1 MENKIYNIDSKFRNI
16 ISYPQ
21 SSNYV
26 YNTMDTGTRIEPFNE
41 KNVIEMKI
49 LSIEIPNTIYFITS
63 SRGNNTLSINN
74 IPLVVPVPDGSYTKQ
89 ELVDWLNTN
98 VPDSTFSYNSATGKV
113 TITNGGGA
121 TGAITFPVNTT
132 NTNYLSLGQILGFL
146 STDSIAIGA
155 TLTATNNMIIPQES
169 YFFLQINGFGN
180 IFHRNN
186 RYVAKILNDSQG
198 RFDDINQETIF
209 KTITNTI
216 KFDQPL
222 DIPQLKITLVD
233 RFGEIVDLNGNDFS
247 FTLELTII
255 TNTILKNYDEIR
267 FYNDNVMEKILRSKM
282 LAYYEK
288 QVDKQVNDTLTSTY
302 NNNLVNLNTHQEYN
316 PFGSR
321 NNYAPNFS
329 YFTDM
334 DKRS

>member
-1 MENKIYNIDSKFRNI
+1 MENKIYNIDSSFRNI

-26 YNTMDTGTRIEPFNE
+26 FNTMDTGTRVEPFNE

-63 SRGNNTLSINN
+63 ARGNNTLDINN
-74 IPLVVPVPDGSYTKQ
+74 IPLVIPVPDGSYTKQ
-89 ELVDWLNTN
+89 ELVDWLNAN
-98 VPDSTFSYNSATGKV
+98 VPDSTFTYNSSTGKV
-113 TITNGGGA
+113 TITNGAGA
-121 TGAITFPVNTT
+121 TGPITFPLNTT
-132 NTNYLSLGQILGFL
+132 NTNYLSLGQLLGFQ

-155 TLTATNNMIIPQES
+155 TLTGTNNMIDPQES
-169 YFFLQINGFGN
+169 YFFLQINSFGN

-233 RFGEIVDLNGNDFS
+233 KFGEIVDLNGNNFS
-247 FTLELTII
+247 FTLELTVI

-288 QVDKQVNDTLTSTY
+288 QVDKQTNNTLTNTY
-302 NNNLVNLNTHQEYN
+302 NNNLVNLNNHQEYN
-316 PFGSR
+316 PYGSR

-329 YFTDM
+329 YFSDM